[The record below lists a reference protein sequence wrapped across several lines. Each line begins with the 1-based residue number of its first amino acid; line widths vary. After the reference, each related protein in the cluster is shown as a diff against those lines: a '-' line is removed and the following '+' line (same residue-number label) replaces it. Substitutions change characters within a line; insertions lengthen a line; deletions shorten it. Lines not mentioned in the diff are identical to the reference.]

1 MNQIL
6 LKNVISMLSQ
16 IVDLLYQE
24 NLQNAY
30 MLLAAV
36 LPKMEELAQGI
47 PDQGQQEELADRLRQ
62 ALEAMED
69 GDSTLLADLIQYE
82 ILEQLNTF
90 VEE

>member
-6 LKNVISMLSQ
+6 LKNVIDILSQ
-16 IVDLLYQE
+16 VVDLLYQE
-24 NLQNAY
+24 NLQKAY

-47 PDQGQQEELADRLRQ
+47 PDQRQQEELADRLRQ